1 MRFSETE
8 TVELKSEYTEDIKKE
23 IIAFANTR
31 GGKIYIGIEDNGNV
45 CGISDSDFTIQQVSN
60 AARDGIKPD
69 ITMSLRYNIIT
80 ADKKQIIEIEVQCG
94 THRPYYLAAKGLRP
108 EGVFV
113 RQGTSAVPASDTA
126 IRQMIKETD
135 GDNYEDMRSLNQN
148 LTFVKA
154 KKEFELRGLKLGQ
167 PQMKS
172 LGIIDGDGLYS
183 NLALLL
189 SDQCPHIIKAATFSG
204 TDRESF
210 HDRAEF
216 GGSLLQQLEDAYAYM
231 NLRNSNSASFDGLL
245 RIDRKSYPDTALREA
260 LLNAVVHRDYS
271 ISAGTL
277 LGIYSD
283 RMEIVSVGGLA
294 GGLSYDD
301 IMLGVSCSRNEKLAG
316 VFYRLRLIESYGTGI
331 GRIMGSYRNHKAK
344 PLIQVSSG
352 AFKITLPDMNF
363 SSPENSVCADN
374 APEYDVRIKT
384 KEQVLLE
391 LFRRKK
397 ILTRAEIEEYLGF
410 SASTA
415 VRLLN
420 SLLQKG
426 LLKSKGNGKNKKY
439 ICSFN
444 EQLAMRNE

>member
-1 MRFSETE
+1 MCFFETE
-8 TVELKSEYTEDIKKE
+8 NTELKSRYTDDIKKS

-31 GGKIYIGIEDNGNV
+31 GGKVYVGVEDNGSI
-45 CGISDSDFTIQQVSN
+45 CGVEDTDFTVQQISN
-60 AARDGIKPD
+60 AARDSIKPD
-69 ITMSLRYNIIT
+69 ISMFLRYNIL
-80 ADKKQIIEIEVQCG
+80 AKEGKKVIEIEVQCG
-94 THRPYYLAAKGLRP
+94 IHRPYYLAAKGLRP

-113 RQGTSAVPASDTA
+113 RQGTSSVPASDTA

-148 LTFVKA
+148 LTFIKA
-154 KKEFELRGLKLGQ
+154 KKEFGLRGLKLGQ

-183 NLALLL
+183 NIALLL

-216 GGSLLQQLEDAYAYM
+216 CGSLLQQLEDAYSYM
-231 NLRNSNSASFDGLL
+231 SLRNSTSADFQGLL

-277 LGIYSD
+277 LSIYSD
-283 RMEIVSVGGLA
+283 KMEIVSIGGLA
-294 GGLSYDD
+294 GGLCYDD
-301 IMLGVSCSRNEKLAG
+301 IMLGISCSRNKKLADI
-316 VFYRLRLIESYGTGI
+316 FYRLRLIEAYGTGI
-331 GRIMGSYRNHKAK
+331 GKIMGAYKNNKAQ
-344 PLIQVSSG
+344 PVIQVSPG

-363 SSPENSVCADN
+363 HSPEISFCMEDSPV
-374 APEYDVRIKT
+374 YDVKIKT
-384 KEQVLLE
+384 KEQILLD
-391 LFRRKK
+391 LFRHKK
-397 ILTRAEIEEYLGF
+397 ELTRAEAEKMLGF

-415 VRLLN
+415 VRMLN
-420 SLLQKG
+420 RLLQCG
-426 LLKSKGNGKNKKY
+426 FIKSTGSGKNKKY
-439 ICSFN
+439 V
-444 EQLAMRNE
+444 LAE